1 MGSHIGRTSSTEST
15 AKKLRVIYLQS
26 LIRQRSSFHGRTSFT
41 ENERKE
47 LSSVDKRLKA
57 VVEVFVHDW
66 SARNGSIL
74 GQAERFYSYMDNYL
88 I

>member
-26 LIRQRSSFHGRTSFT
+26 LIRQRSCFHGKTSFT
-41 ENERKE
+41 ENERKA
-47 LSSVDKRLKA
+47 LLSVDKQLKA
-57 VVEVFVHDW
+57 VVGVFVNDW

-74 GQAERFYSYMDNYL
+74 GQAERFYNYMDNYM